1 MSVSALRDSILDKVI
16 FIEGG
21 YANDP
26 LDSGGK
32 TKYGIT
38 ERVARR
44 SGYKGHMKNLSITQ
58 AKKIYI
64 NKYWNKLRLD
74 NVAAIAPRV
83 AEEIFDSAVNMGVG
97 RAGRFLQR
105 SLNIFNAKG
114 HLVVDGQ
121 IGPAT
126 VQALTK
132 FIDKRGYYGDIV
144 LTRALN
150 SLQGAFYISL
160 AERRVKDKRFIYGWF
175 KNRVK

>member
-1 MSVSALRDSILDKVI
+1 MSAKILRDSIVDKVI

-21 YANDP
+21 YADDP

-32 TKYGIT
+32 TKYGVT

-44 SGYKGHMKNLSITQ
+44 SGYKGHMKNLSLAQ

-64 NKYWNKLRLD
+64 NKYWNRMYLD
-74 NVAAIAPRV
+74 GVAEIAPRV
-83 AEEIFDSAVNMGVG
+83 AEELFDSAGNMGTG

-105 SLNIFNAKG
+105 ALNVFNSRG
-114 HLVVDGQ
+114 HLIVDGK

-126 VQALTK
+126 IRALTK
-132 FIDKRGYYGDIV
+132 FINKRGHYGDIV

-175 KNRVK
+175 KHRVK